1 LGAKLQGRL
10 AEPWQLA
17 SGWGRE
23 PVVRSALTVPPV
35 STVAALKSEGSAQ
48 SPFAFATRQ
57 EQQPMHIR
65 YGFNIEIEVPNLTTV
80 VTAFDVH
87 PKRRAEIVEER
98 PL

>member
-1 LGAKLQGRL
+1 
-10 AEPWQLA
+10 
-17 SGWGRE
+17 
-23 PVVRSALTVPPV
+23 
-35 STVAALKSEGSAQ
+35 
-48 SPFAFATRQ
+48 
-57 EQQPMHIR
+57 MHIR